1 MKHFGLMCY
10 DIHMEDKKP
19 IEIATIPRL
28 KDESDA
34 DYVVRAEAVLA
45 AQELKLLD
53 FKAMRTLESIA
64 EDEEASDNAR
74 VAAASAILNRTRGKP
89 VEKHEHSGPGGAP
102 IAHAVATAPVTE
114 EQLER
119 FVQRHAKGQTD
130 AGG

>member
-1 MKHFGLMCY
+1 
-10 DIHMEDKKP
+10 MEKKEP
-19 IEIATIPRL
+19 TVLPDIPRL
-28 KDESDA
+28 PGESDA
-34 DYVVRAEAVLA
+34 DYIVRAEAILVEN
-45 AQELKLLD
+45 ELKLLD
-53 FKAMRTLESIA
+53 VKAMRTLERIA